1 MISRRILCLISVFV
15 FALGL
20 VAGVGVAAAA
30 KGKDLVIGYAS
41 PLTGRAA
48 KYGASQKRGAAM
60 AIDEIN
66 AKGGVNGVKL
76 KLVWEDSKCIPVEGV
91 NAAERLVVKHKVDIL
106 MGETCSSTTLAMLKV
121 IEEHKIPL
129 VVQTS
134 TAPAITACNA
144 PTKGYV
150 FRIVPTNDLLAE
162 QLAAYILDKK
172 KLKKIAAVTDVSND
186 WSVTLRDAFVKE
198 AKKRGIKLIASES
211 VQGRETD
218 FFAVLNKVKAK
229 RPEALFVNVMID
241 QGPPMVRQAHEIG
254 LRTQLFS
261 AQGLSTPDME
271 RGAGKEA
278 EGMVALAFYHPSNPD
293 ALSKKFT
300 RAFAKRYSG
309 KQADHYDVQPYDA
322 IFVIADAL
330 KRAGGDKSKLRQALK
345 ETNNFKGVLSNI
357 SFDECGQAPGKM
369 MKIQFR
375 GGKMVPMVE

>member
-20 VAGVGVAAAA
+20 VAGVGVAAA

-48 KYGASQKRGAAM
+48 KYGASQKRGATM

-106 MGETCSSTTLAMLKV
+106 MGETCSSTTLAILKV

-162 QLAAYILDKK
+162 QLAEYILDQK
-172 KLKKIAAVTDVSND
+172 KLKKVAAVTDVSND

-198 AKKRGIKLIASES
+198 AKKRGVKLIASES

-218 FFAVLNKVKAK
+218 FFAVLNKVNAK
-229 RPEALFVNVMID
+229 RPEALFFNVMID

-345 ETNNFKGVLSNI
+345 ETKNFKGILSKI
-357 SFDECGQAPGKM
+357 TFDECGQAPGKM